1 MVKTF
6 IFLTSSVVTSIDH
19 SLSFYKTLTLTIH
32 YANYV
37 SRKVKYDIVCIEK
50 EIKP

>member
-6 IFLTSSVVTSIDH
+6 IFLTASVVTSIDYL
-19 SLSFYKTLTLTIH
+19 LSFYKTLKLAIH
-32 YANYV
+32 YSNYV

-50 EIKP
+50 ERKP